1 MVKPTNL
8 FFTITYYCYIPH
20 EFSIQTIQFIFCVAL
35 QLVSRYWRNE
45 DAAKQNQ
52 SWKSPPLNKRHYL
65 KQTRGCHPFGMAES
79 ILFVPD
85 ADHADEGMCLM
96 FLMIFNMEDK

>member
-1 MVKPTNL
+1 MNFQFRPSNS
-8 FFTITYYCYIPH
+8 FFLCSFAINI
-20 EFSIQTIQFIFCVAL
+20 
-35 QLVSRYWRNE
+35 SRYWRNE

-52 SWKSPPLNKRHYL
+52 TWKSPPLNKRHYL

>member
-1 MVKPTNL
+1 
-8 FFTITYYCYIPH
+8 
-20 EFSIQTIQFIFCVAL
+20 
-35 QLVSRYWRNE
+35 
-45 DAAKQNQ
+45 
-52 SWKSPPLNKRHYL
+52 
-65 KQTRGCHPFGMAES
+65 MAES

>member
-1 MVKPTNL
+1 MRQSKIRLGNL
-8 FFTITYYCYIPH
+8 LH
-20 EFSIQTIQFIFCVAL
+20 
-35 QLVSRYWRNE
+35 
-45 DAAKQNQ
+45 
-52 SWKSPPLNKRHYL
+52 LNKRHYL

-96 FLMIFNMEDK
+96 FLMIFYMEDK

>member
-1 MVKPTNL
+1 MRQSKIKVGNL
-8 FFTITYYCYIPH
+8 LH
-20 EFSIQTIQFIFCVAL
+20 
-35 QLVSRYWRNE
+35 
-45 DAAKQNQ
+45 K
-52 SWKSPPLNKRHYL
+52 KRHYL

-96 FLMIFNMEDK
+96 FLMIFNMEDE